1 MKVIESNAGLLSNFE
16 VLELLRQQGA
26 AKGPLGGSV
35 TPCEYKVYEY
45 LVETPAGT
53 QTKEVLQEFVK
64 EVKSFKLME
73 AERLQ
78 SVNLRPST
86 AVEVHL
92 IVEDCDERLS
102 SEAVDALIQTVERVI
117 PNKSSEGGVQSTG
130 IAIRPPIT
138 THVLDVSL
146 GKPGAGIDVKLERCI
161 AGEGENSSWDLLG
174 SSNTNSDGRCEPL
187 MEISNHVQAG
197 TYRLTFETGKYVER
211 THGEGKAVF
220 CPYVHVVFEVQPH
233 QVSEHFHV
241 PLLFAPYSYTT
252 YRGS

>member
-1 MKVIESNAGLLSNFE
+1 MRGTPSVTMFTSKCLFPQRSEMEKRISLTQGLEMRTCIESNAGLLSNFE
-16 VLELLRQQGA
+16 VLELLRQRGA
-26 AKGPLGGSV
+26 AKGPLGGSI
-35 TPCEYKVYEY
+35 TPSEYKVYEY

-117 PNKSSEGGVQSTG
+117 PSPPEKPQEEVEAGQEEDGGEEEEE
-130 IAIRPPIT
+130 
-138 THVLDVSL
+138 D
-146 GKPGAGIDVKLERCI
+146 
-161 AGEGENSSWDLLG
+161 GE
-174 SSNTNSDGRCEPL
+174 
-187 MEISNHVQAG
+187 
-197 TYRLTFETGKYVER
+197 
-211 THGEGKAVF
+211 
-220 CPYVHVVFEVQPH
+220 
-233 QVSEHFHV
+233 
-241 PLLFAPYSYTT
+241 
-252 YRGS
+252 